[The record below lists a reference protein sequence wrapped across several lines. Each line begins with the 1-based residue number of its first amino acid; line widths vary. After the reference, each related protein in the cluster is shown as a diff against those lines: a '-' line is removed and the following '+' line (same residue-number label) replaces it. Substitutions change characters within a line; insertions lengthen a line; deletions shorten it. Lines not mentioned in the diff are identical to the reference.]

1 MHTVEMYTTPTCH
14 FCHAAKEYFTGKG
27 LSFTE
32 YDVQSNLEKR
42 KEMIEKTGQLGVPVI
57 VIDKVE
63 VVIGFDQP
71 TLARL
76 LGV

>member
-1 MHTVEMYTTPTCH
+1 MYTTPTCH